1 MRSTVDLISERIYG
15 IYTFV
20 TCELNLLFWRLDGVY
35 FREKNELIFYALAGP
50 VKKMAIRQ
58 HDLRHKFAELHNYK
72 HKIPK
77 RFTQPD

>member
-1 MRSTVDLISERIYG
+1 MEYK
-15 IYTFV
+15 
-20 TCELNLLFWRLDGVY
+20 RLWPVNWTSYSGDY
-35 FREKNELIFYALAGP
+35 MLSILEKKNELIFYALAGP

-58 HDLRHKFAELHNYK
+58 HGLRHKFAKLHNYK